1 MSDRKYLLFLT
12 ALTSHMRRETLIGR
26 RYHLLDL
33 ARETAE
39 DGRVVEDFLAEALKS
54 DYRDEQLEIF
64 CSLITST
71 VWPKDMN
78 SATIK
83 FNQTVPFPP
92 PKIFAALSQYP
103 LEKVYEMIETEDGRA
118 LMTSYI
124 QQFWITARDVW
135 LERLDNQLHA
145 SGLARTMNTLY
156 PKKTANEALV
166 DRIMDGLLGNA
177 PQDPGFRDLLTQVV
191 NKQAG

>member
-1 MSDRKYLLFLT
+1 M
-12 ALTSHMRRETLIGR
+12 
-26 RYHLLDL
+26 LDL

-78 SATIK
+78 SATNK